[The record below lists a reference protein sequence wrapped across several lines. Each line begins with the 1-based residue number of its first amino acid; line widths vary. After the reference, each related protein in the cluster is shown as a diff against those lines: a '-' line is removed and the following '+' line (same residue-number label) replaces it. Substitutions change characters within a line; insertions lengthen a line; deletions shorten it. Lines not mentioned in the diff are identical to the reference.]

1 MNNKLFAFFVLF
13 FSIIHVEVSAIPR
26 CEELYNRIYND
37 KLRKDVNLRSF
48 ENVKSIG
55 FRLEKIWAT
64 GEGEWK
70 LKQDNN
76 GFFSIGKITKE
87 ELNGVLKVGDTIKRI
102 NGLDL
107 RDLIKNK
114 EKQLPLNS
122 DISQLFDENE
132 NIDLEIIRN
141 KKSIQINNKIKVT
154 IETYD
159 EPYLDVYINSI
170 EINEKDGTF
179 DASITTD
186 YLEIIDRRYSLT
198 KNAWDVIAYD
208 KVISNEKLKTFWY
221 EDCYYSEKEWNKLN
235 SVDPKYGVK
244 FANLVREERQLRDS
258 EYSVKLDL
266 TDWDE
271 KSESFNQNNVNIGYS
286 STSFYTFKNN
296 FNLRTF
302 PFDTQKI
309 KIFSHSSVKELSDQ
323 RFLIS
328 AYTQKEL
335 DKFKNNNS
343 INGWNIKNAD
353 LYYDIFED
361 PKTSNIYDGYVI
373 ELEVERKSGYY
384 LFKIIIPILLIL
396 AVCWSSIWIDQREIE
411 SRLTVTIV
419 CLLSLIAYNFVID
432 NELPKLEYLTV
443 MDYIILISYIYATIP
458 NFLSIYSF
466 QLVKHKKR
474 LIAEKYERYE
484 KIYGLPS
491 YILIITIIVITS
503 LSNNVANAPGYL
515 SWIIF

>member
-1 MNNKLFAFFVLF
+1 M
-13 FSIIHVEVSAIPR
+13 
-26 CEELYNRIYND
+26 
-37 KLRKDVNLRSF
+37 
-48 ENVKSIG
+48 
-55 FRLEKIWAT
+55 
-64 GEGEWK
+64 
-70 LKQDNN
+70 
-76 GFFSIGKITKE
+76 
-87 ELNGVLKVGDTIKRI
+87 
-102 NGLDL
+102 
-107 RDLIKNK
+107 
-114 EKQLPLNS
+114 
-122 DISQLFDENE
+122 
-132 NIDLEIIRN
+132 EIIRN

-221 EDCYYSEKEWNKLN
+221 ENCYYSEKEWNKLN

-323 RFLIS
+323 RF
-328 AYTQKEL
+328 
-335 DKFKNNNS
+335 
-343 INGWNIKNAD
+343 
-353 LYYDIFED
+353 
-361 PKTSNIYDGYVI
+361 
-373 ELEVERKSGYY
+373 
-384 LFKIIIPILLIL
+384 
-396 AVCWSSIWIDQREIE
+396 
-411 SRLTVTIV
+411 
-419 CLLSLIAYNFVID
+419 
-432 NELPKLEYLTV
+432 
-443 MDYIILISYIYATIP
+443 
-458 NFLSIYSF
+458 
-466 QLVKHKKR
+466 
-474 LIAEKYERYE
+474 
-484 KIYGLPS
+484 
-491 YILIITIIVITS
+491 
-503 LSNNVANAPGYL
+503 
-515 SWIIF
+515 